1 MSEVFQGTVSTSSHP
16 VPWIHWLGVLS
27 VSSALTKCAQMHS
40 TQDETYLFS
49 WLLGRVFFCF
59 PSLLNISQAFF
70 FFPLSYSMDNSFKIC
85 FFMIFFLNFLIAI
98 EMSMWVCTA
107 VLLRAALR
115 ASPGWQ
121 TQSWGGEGEYN
132 AWGTNKSCSDETIK
146 KLRQVN
152 KIPHLCR
159 SLVFNKTQNQISY
172 YPDQGLLMDM
182 ADPQVRMN
190 MAFASNSFCP
200 SLAN

>member
-1 MSEVFQGTVSTSSHP
+1 
-16 VPWIHWLGVLS
+16 
-27 VSSALTKCAQMHS
+27 MHS